1 MCFLLSSLP
10 RVKKPV
16 INYVRDAMN
25 DYCRQMPKLGQ
36 GKAKRPRSMVQAG
49 FRLWNISLVILL
61 VLTFCNIL
69 LTIRLLHFECPR
81 QILTQETVTALP
93 RPLTA
98 APPQVAPLCVGDG
111 QKGCKSAHQGTGAGV
126 RVGVAD
132 PSSEFRL
139 DPRLGRWDKLHL
151 YKLFDAVVVG
161 ERFAEVSEEYSVCL
175 ATQSS
180 LEKLHSLVEVTH
192 HWTGPISV
200 ALFAAGDGEI
210 HLLKG
215 YVSYLRRCYPPIRE
229 RVTFHM
235 AFSKDKVPSIV
246 SGSEDTTQYD
256 CNHPE
261 VTLRL
266 LANKRSPATVRWRTR
281 NPYPQNHLRNLARKN
296 CQGKYVFMTDVDIV
310 PSSGMAKELD
320 TFMEKAHCK
329 GLCAYVIPTFELDER
344 VRFPRNKT
352 DLVRLVGKG
361 LARPFHQKVFIFNQF
376 ATNSSRWIK
385 DIGSNEIHVSH
396 NVTNYEFLYEP
407 FYVASD
413 TVPPHDE
420 RFIGYGF
427 TRNSQVYEMHVAG
440 YQFQV
445 LSPVFNCHW
454 GLQVRKSRPSWRE
467 AQNNQNRRHFDAF
480 KREIYARYNKP
491 YPSVAKP
498 KPKPPKVEDDKK
510 EKKNR

>member
-1 MCFLLSSLP
+1 MCFHLLSLP
-10 RVKKPV
+10 RVTRPL
-16 INYVRDAMN
+16 ISYVRTVMN
-25 DYCRQMPKLGQ
+25 DYNWPMPKQGQ

-81 QILTQETVTALP
+81 QILTQDTASQVAAALP
-93 RPLTA
+93 LKSQPTVA
-98 APPQVAPLCVGDG
+98 PQVAPSCVYD
-111 QKGCKSAHQGTGAGV
+111 QKGGCKG
-126 RVGVAD
+126 
-132 PSSEFRL
+132 EFRL
-139 DPRLGRWDKLHL
+139 DPRLGRWDKGHL
-151 YKLFDAVVVG
+151 YKLFDSVVVG
-161 ERFAEVSEEYSVCL
+161 ERFAEVSDEYSVCL

-192 HWTGPISV
+192 HWSGPISV

-229 RVTFHM
+229 RVSFHM
-235 AFSKDKVPSIV
+235 GFSKDNVPTIL
-246 SGSEDTTQYD
+246 SGSEPTDQFD

-266 LANKRSPATVRWRTR
+266 LVNKRSTNTVRWRTR

-310 PSSGMAKELD
+310 PSNGMAQDLD
-320 TFMEKAHCK
+320 TFLEKAYCK

-385 DIGSNEIHVSH
+385 EIGSNEIHVSH

-491 YPSVAKP
+491 FPAKP
-498 KPKPPKVEDDKK
+498 KPKQKTDNDKLKDKK
-510 EKKNR
+510 IR